1 MEEMKFTKSHEWISL
16 TSDGVATVGITDH
29 AQHALGDVV
38 FVEMPEIG
46 SVVTAGKEAGVVE
59 SVKAASDIYS
69 PISGEII
76 DINEDVVANPELL
89 NKDPQNSAWLFKI
102 RPSNLKELDTLL
114 DTKAYETFLAESAH

>member
-1 MEEMKFTKSHEWISL
+1 MEEIKFTKSHEWISL
-16 TSDGVATVGITDH
+16 TSDGIATVGITDH

-69 PISGEII
+69 PISGEIV

-102 RPSNLKELDTLL
+102 RPSNLKELDALL
-114 DTKAYETFLAESAH
+114 DTKAYEAFLTESAH